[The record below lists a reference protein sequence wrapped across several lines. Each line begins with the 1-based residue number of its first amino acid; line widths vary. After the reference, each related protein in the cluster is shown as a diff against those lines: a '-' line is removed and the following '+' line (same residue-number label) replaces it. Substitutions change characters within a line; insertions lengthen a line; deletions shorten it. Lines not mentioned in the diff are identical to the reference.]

1 MAIKTRSLTKKHREA
16 IGKGITRYH
25 NKCRVCIK
33 KTRKASNNYDMRKI
47 ARDKRF
53 AEIVK
58 RQQERKAKA
67 AANAKAKAKARK

>member
-1 MAIKTRSLTKKHREA
+1 MAIKTRTLTKKHREA
-16 IGKGITRYH
+16 ISKGITRYH

-33 KTRKASNNYDMRKI
+33 KTRKASKNNDIRKI

-58 RQQERKAKA
+58 TQQERKAKA
-67 AANAKAKAKARK
+67 AAAAKARAKAMK